1 MMMTSRMTLRMC
13 TKVFI
18 RLWLLPPMAIGR
30 GGKLIKPVLQDL
42 QETRALGKRVS
53 GLGHAII
60 VEVQVTSSKN
70 VPLSQEKKM
79 KGSSLAKT
87 RPKLL
92 KLRTFQEESRR
103 LYMSKKA
110 PLCKLT
116 CPERKKNMKL

>member
-1 MMMTSRMTLRMC
+1 MY
-13 TKVFI
+13 KGVHKA
-18 RLWLLPPMAIGR
+18 MALATNGYWKR
-30 GGKLIKPVLQDL
+30 WEAHKAVLQDL

-92 KLRTFQEESRR
+92 KLRTFQEESRG